1 MSQRKPVDAKAGALM
16 AVLCAVWGFQQ
27 VAMKAAAADMA
38 PVLQVALRSG
48 AAALLVF
55 ALVLKRGEAGA
66 LEGGAWR
73 PGLAAGLLFALE
85 FLFVGEGLRFTSASH
100 MAIFL
105 YTAPVFA
112 AIGLHLK
119 LPEERLAPAQWIG
132 IAVAFAGVAVA
143 VAGRGG
149 HGGHGAGAAEPGG
162 RAMWIGDL
170 LGVAAGLSLGATTL
184 VIRFTRLAETPATV
198 TLLYQLL
205 VGFCLLLAVAALSG
219 QMRIAP
225 TPVLLSSLAFQVVL
239 VSFAS
244 YLAWFALL
252 RTYLASRLGA
262 LAFMT
267 PMFGVAFGVT
277 VLGEKLDLGFLLGAL
292 MILAGIALVNGRDV
306 LAKVSAR
313 SVRRGSRDL
322 PARSRGAPVCSPE

>member
-1 MSQRKPVDAKAGALM
+1 LRRVISSGAIEMSQRKPVDAKAGVLM
-16 AVLCAVWGFQQ
+16 ALLCAVWGFQQ
-27 VAMKAAAADMA
+27 VALKAAAPDMA
-38 PVLQVALRSG
+38 PVLQVAVRSG

-55 ALVLKRGEAGA
+55 ALVLWRGEAGA
-66 LEGGAWR
+66 MRAGILK
-73 PGLAAGLLFALE
+73 PGLAAGALFALE
-85 FLFVGEGLRFTSASH
+85 FLCVGEGLRFTNASH

-119 LPEERLAPAQWIG
+119 LPEERLSPGQWIG
-132 IAVAFAGVAVA
+132 IALAFAGVAVA
-143 VAGRGG
+143 VAGRGA
-149 HGGHGAGAAEPGG
+149 GGAEPDG

-184 VIRFTRLAETPATV
+184 VVRFTRLAETPATV

-205 VGFCLLLAVAALSG
+205 AGFGLLLAVAGLSG
-219 QMRIAP
+219 QTRIAP
-225 TPVLLSSLAFQVVL
+225 TPVLLSSLAFQIVL

-262 LAFMT
+262 LSFMT
-267 PMFGVAFGVT
+267 PMFGVVFGVT
-277 VLGEKLDLGFLLGAL
+277 VLGERLDLSFLLGAL
-292 MILAGIALVNGRDV
+292 MILAGIALVNARDV
-306 LAKVSAR
+306 FAKASAGSAR
-313 SVRRGSRDL
+313 RAVLCAGPRAQR
-322 PARSRGAPVCSPE
+322 